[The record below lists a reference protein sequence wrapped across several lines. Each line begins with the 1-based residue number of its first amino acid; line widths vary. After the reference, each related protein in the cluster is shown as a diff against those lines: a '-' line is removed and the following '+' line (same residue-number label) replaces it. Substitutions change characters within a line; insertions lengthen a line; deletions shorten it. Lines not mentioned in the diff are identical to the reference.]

1 LVKFKEEQ
9 KELEMKECT
18 FQPNKDLKKINP
30 KDVKE
35 TINNL
40 YINGVNKIKS
50 KNAAEVKEPEV
61 LAECTFHPEIHE
73 M

>member
-1 LVKFKEEQ
+1 
-9 KELEMKECT
+9 MKECT
-18 FQPNKDLKKINP
+18 FQPNKDVKKINP

-50 KNAAEVKEPEV
+50 KNSADIKEPEE

-73 M
+73 L